1 MNKKQKTIA
10 KALAKLGSEIF
21 KLESAPLLAIS
32 FQAFDTARERYEKI
46 VYAYDDLANAID
58 DANSNGEEAND

>member
-21 KLESAPLLAIS
+21 KLEK
-32 FQAFDTARERYEKI
+32 AFDTARERYEKI